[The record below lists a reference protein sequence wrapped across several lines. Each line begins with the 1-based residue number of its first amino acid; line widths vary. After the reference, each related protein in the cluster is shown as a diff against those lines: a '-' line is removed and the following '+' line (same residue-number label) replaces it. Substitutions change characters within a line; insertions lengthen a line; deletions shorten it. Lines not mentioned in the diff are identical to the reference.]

1 MRPSRPLASALSA
14 LLLAGVLASCGDD
27 EARDV
32 PITNNPGAT
41 PQDGDPV
48 APGPEVT
55 ATP

>member
-1 MRPSRPLASALSA
+1 MRTRRRAAALLSA
-14 LLLAGVLASCGDD
+14 LALAGVLTSCADD
-27 EARDV
+27 GAQDV
-32 PITNNPGAT
+32 PITNDPGET

>member
-1 MRPSRPLASALSA
+1 MRRSRPAAAVLSA
-14 LLLAGVLASCGDD
+14 LLLVGALSACGDD

-48 APGPEVT
+48 APGPEVS